1 MLTTSKQAYLMRLGL
16 DWLETDSESWM
27 RRLNSSFSSS
37 AQALRRF
44 KQQHKKTLIASGNQG
59 KRSVLVP
66 NGQVEVCMP

>member
-1 MLTTSKQAYLMRLGL
+1 MHIDLDLLG
-16 DWLETDSESWM
+16 TDSESWM

-59 KRSVLVP
+59 ERSVLVP